1 MKAIWS
7 SAFLAACLAVASAGS
22 LAQDVTY
29 RKDIKPLIDAKC
41 AACHG
46 AGSPALADFL
56 LDEKK
61 YAAAIKGP
69 RLDTYADLLMLVGW
83 TDSGAI
89 MRRLDDGKNALA
101 GGKPGNMYQYLG
113 ATDEEREQNL
123 QTFKAWVGPD
133 AWVLNRFKAR
143 GKVPGISKE
152 QLEKMQ
158 VKY

>member
-7 SAFLAACLAVASAGS
+7 SACIAACLAVASVGS

-29 RKDIKPLIDAKC
+29 RKDIKPMVDAKC
-41 AACHG
+41 TACHG
-46 AGSPALADFL
+46 AGSPSLAEFL
-56 LDEKK
+56 LEEKK
-61 YAAAIKGP
+61 YAAAMKGP

-83 TDSGAI
+83 TDAGAI

-113 ATDEEREQNL
+113 GTDEERAQNL

-133 AWVLNRFKAR
+133 AWNLNRFKAR

-152 QLEKMQ
+152 QLEKIQ
-158 VKY
+158 AKY